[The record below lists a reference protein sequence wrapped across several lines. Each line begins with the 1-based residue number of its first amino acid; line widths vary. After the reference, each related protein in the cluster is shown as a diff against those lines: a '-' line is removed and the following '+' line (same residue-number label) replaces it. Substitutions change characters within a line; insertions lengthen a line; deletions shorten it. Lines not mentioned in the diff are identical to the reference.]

1 MEIKIVNCTTGE
13 EIIRNATEDEID
25 NLEKSQADGQR
36 QKAEAK
42 ERAEAKEAAQAKLV
56 ALGFTIEDLQALGL

>member
-13 EIIRNATEDEID
+13 EIIRNATKDEID
-25 NLEKSQADGQR
+25 NLQKSQADGQR

-42 ERAEAKEAAQAKLV
+42 QRAEAKEAAQAKLV
-56 ALGFTIEDLQALGL
+56 ELGLTVEDLTALGL